1 MSQLRWAITNE
12 RPMSQSQK
20 CTELTASGTPCKAWA
35 VHGTDPPRCA
45 AHGGGK
51 APVGAPPGNRNAE
64 THGFYS
70 QPRTDARSC
79 VSCVSTPA
87 SIDDIFNGLA
97 EKQAQL
103 DRYITDNL
111 PDLDAEV
118 VIKLLGLYAQNASRL
133 SRILRDRAAI
143 TGETADELD
152 DAISE
157 ALRLASHEL
166 GVDLT

>member
-1 MSQLRWAITNE
+1 
-12 RPMSQSQK
+12 MSQSQK

-35 VHGTDPPRCA
+35 VHGSDPPRCA

-51 APVGAPPGNRNAE
+51 APVGAPPGNRNAQ

-70 QPRTDARSC
+70 RPDVPPT
-79 VSCVSTPA
+79 
-87 SIDDIFNGLA
+87 SIDDIFTGLA

-103 DRYITDNL
+103 DRYITAQL

-157 ALRLASHEL
+157 ALRLAGDEL